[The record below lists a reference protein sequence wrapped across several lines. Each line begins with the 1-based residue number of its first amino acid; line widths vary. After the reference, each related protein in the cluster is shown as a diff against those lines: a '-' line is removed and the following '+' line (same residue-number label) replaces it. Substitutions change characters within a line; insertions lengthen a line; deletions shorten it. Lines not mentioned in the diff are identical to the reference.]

1 MLFQIWK
8 SYTKQLRSENNQANF
23 QPTLNKGARSA
34 SLTIFV
40 TDCLQKKK
48 KKEIGKDILKIQK
61 NILEKVAYLYKG
73 TMLACLL
80 AKFVALSCIYL

>member
-48 KKEIGKDILKIQK
+48 KERNWKGYFKDP
-61 NILEKVAYLYKG
+61 EKYFRKSG
-73 TMLACLL
+73 
-80 AKFVALSCIYL
+80 LSL